1 MNINQQEI
9 VIENLGQSPGC
20 DPKTSKRNS
29 GLFSFLKW
37 FKPSTSRE
45 SVDTDIQNSRSSSC
59 DSLNSVQSNGTVAS
73 FSFIP
78 ASAYDKRVSE
88 KFINPGPETD
98 TYKARLKQRE
108 KRRENDKNLTLRKK
122 YNLFFNRDTL
132 KPRQSQHEEEDNTK
146 SLPLMTR
153 KMEEEKMHRRT
164 ASESS
169 KVKRAGAYCH
179 VKGKRRAPQPPSGG
193 SRASLSDGGGGG
205 GQSTMSLKR
214 KKRLA
219 PPPPAATLITPE
231 SIVNTLEYAD
241 ADVIFNDSL
250 KLDHG
255 VLKSAKEDDVG
266 GATEASF
273 DVSPSASARSS
284 YVEAP
289 VSPRPW
295 YKRNITA
302 KENNKKSEHKYEPVE
317 RLPEVPYTRNSNAGA
332 DLTTSVAPDEV
343 KIDKKKEDKRKSA
356 LSFLTNISELD
367 REASEIVKKEHQKN
381 GTEIPEMP
389 EFMRPKQDSKISTD
403 SWASPK
409 RKSARDLI
417 AKFNAITNVTKV
429 TVNSAF
435 FGPKDIKRDYFE
447 RQTSLQEQT
456 TASKLK
462 RNAENKPLER
472 LRQLS
477 CDENKCGA
485 VPLMKSESASA
496 IRIRKPD
503 TPKFEKK
510 SWYCPKC
517 SLQNEYWRIICY
529 VCSTIKPYFDD
540 LTSSPKNHE
549 PRNVQNAEPA
559 NPYIS
564 KNTPVEHLSEL
575 PGILERSKTQIG
587 FSVLTKYNNDTQNK
601 GKKCDNTTK
610 KDDAESKKEEREK
623 LKKMLIEMKN
633 SLPKRKCNVNV
644 KQNSRASVIEEN
656 PELNLQEA
664 AAAKVEENKNKSK
677 SDGKTD
683 KEETARAK
691 EKDDKTVELIVATTE
706 TIYENIKMKKTEN
719 PKPLKVSSAA
729 QTNAIVKPAAVA
741 GPSGVNTKT
750 TPPIHQV
757 KPKNNFELLRPKDF
771 ANIYSDKTGKS
782 TAHIYENLAKKDE
795 LSFFFNMPKRFSEI
809 KNEFHLAE
817 ASAPNNAD
825 TLEINRLLRRLENAI
840 AKGEMAEAALFAQ
853 ELAQLKINCSVIRQ
867 KSVEEAAGLCKT
879 KTTTFT

>member
-45 SVDTDIQNSRSSSC
+45 SVDTDAQISRSSSC

-78 ASAYDKRVSE
+78 ANAYNNRVSE
-88 KFINPGPETD
+88 KFITPGPETD

-122 YNLFFNRDTL
+122 YNLFFHRDTL
-132 KPRQSQHEEEDNTK
+132 KPEIQDEDNSK

-169 KVKRAGAYCH
+169 KIRKAGAYCH
-179 VKGKRRAPQPPSGG
+179 VKGKRKAPQPPG
-193 SRASLSDGGGGG
+193 SSRSLDA
-205 GQSTMSLKR
+205 QSTMSLKR
-214 KKRLA
+214 KNKRLA
-219 PPPPAATLITPE
+219 PPPPAVITAE
-231 SIVNTLEYAD
+231 SVVNTLEYAD

-250 KLDHG
+250 KLEHG
-255 VLKSAKEDDVG
+255 VLKSAKEPDVIK
-266 GATEASF
+266 TTQHLKNN
-273 DVSPSASARSS
+273 VSPNSSARSS
-284 YVEAP
+284 YVEPP

-295 YKRNITA
+295 YKRNPT
-302 KENNKKSEHKYEPVE
+302 KESKKEHKYEPVE
-317 RLPEVPYTRNSNAGA
+317 RLPEVQFTRNSTA
-332 DLTTSVAPDEV
+332 DLTAADEV

-367 REASEIVKKEHQKN
+367 RQASEIVKKEHQKN

-389 EFMRPKQDSKISTD
+389 EFMRPKQDSKINSD
-403 SWASPK
+403 SWVSPK

-435 FGPKDIKRDYFE
+435 FGPKDIKREYFE
-447 RQTSLQEQT
+447 RQTSLQES
-456 TASKLK
+456 SKI
-462 RNAENKPLER
+462 ENKPLER

-477 CDENKCGA
+477 SDENKSNS
-485 VPLMKSESASA
+485 PLMKSESASA
-496 IRIRKPD
+496 IRTKPD

-540 LTSSPKNHE
+540 LTTPPKNE
-549 PRNVQNAEPA
+549 PQKVLNAEPK
-559 NPYIS
+559 PFIS
-564 KNTPVEHLSEL
+564 DIAKNTATKPLGEL

-587 FSVLTKYNNDTQNK
+587 FSILTKYNNDTQNK
-601 GKKCDNTTK
+601 LKKTDDK
-610 KDDAESKKEEREK
+610 PQKEDAETKKEEREK
-623 LKKMLIEMKN
+623 LKKMLIDMKN
-633 SLPKRKCNVNV
+633 SLPKRKANVNM
-644 KQNSRASVIEEN
+644 KQNSRASIIEEN
-656 PELNLQEA
+656 PEHNLQEIV
-664 AAAKVEENKNKSK
+664 AKPLEK
-677 SDGKTD
+677 
-683 KEETARAK
+683 KEQ
-691 EKDDKTVELIVATTE
+691 DDKHNSVAEKVPVAPEKSEKVLELVVATTE
-706 TIYENIKMKKTEN
+706 TIYENIKMRKTET
-719 PKPLKVSSAA
+719 PKPLKVSSSA
-729 QTNAIVKPAAVA
+729 QTSAVA
-741 GPSGVNTKT
+741 KQPPSSSSSGASKKETVPLRPKTK
-750 TPPIHQV
+750 
-757 KPKNNFELLRPKDF
+757 FELLRPKDF
-771 ANIYSDKTGKS
+771 ADIYSDKTGKPTS
-782 TAHIYENLAKKDE
+782 HIYENLAKKDE
-795 LSFFFNMPKRFSEI
+795 LSLFFNMPKRFSEI
-809 KNEFHLAE
+809 KNEFNLAG
-817 ASAPNNAD
+817 ANAPNNAD
-825 TLEINRLLRRLENAI
+825 TLEINRLLRRLESAI

-867 KSVEEAAGLCKT
+867 KSLDDAAGSSNNKAA
-879 KTTTFT
+879 TFT